1 MDDDAS
7 YENTANNLHMQTLRL
22 GSTKSKLYIDC
33 VSLADIGQYTCV
45 AETPFRRIATTT
57 LLSIGESGDLFF
69 PYLFI
74 CILFFM
80 YFYVF
85 FISFNFFYIYIYFF

>member
-1 MDDDAS
+1 MQAASGNRQPIMDDDAS

-57 LLSIGESGDLFF
+57 LLSIGEF
-69 PYLFI
+69 
-74 CILFFM
+74 
-80 YFYVF
+80 
-85 FISFNFFYIYIYFF
+85 FFYIIYI